1 MDIKEP
7 IIREFHPHRFYHF
20 AFYLGG
26 IVFLILGVLI
36 SWYLVIIG
44 ILIVAVGEIAR
55 VAETFYILESGVSRQ
70 YKLLHTSRDFTE
82 YSKIQ
87 NIKVRQSFIENMLG
101 IGNIHI
107 DTAGSDDSEINFHGV
122 VGPYD
127 VEHIIREKI
136 KAIQNK

>member
-7 IIREFHPHRFYHF
+7 IIKEFHPHRFYNL
-20 AFYLGG
+20 AFYFGG
-26 IVFLILGVLI
+26 VVFLILGIFV
-36 SWYLVIIG
+36 SWYLILVG
-44 ILIVAVGEIAR
+44 ILVVVAGEVVR
-55 VAETFYILESGVSRQ
+55 MSETFYVLESGVSRQ

-107 DTAGSDDSEINFHGV
+107 DTAGNDSSEINFHGV
-122 VGPYD
+122 VDPYG
-127 VEHIIREKI
+127 VEHIIREKM
-136 KAIQNK
+136 KVL